1 MDTDKITIH
10 QDNNKKIDL
19 NDFVEED
26 KSSQIQSESVQSAE
40 STQQTVNNTQ
50 QQLNQQQQRQQQA
63 SQMSEANMQKIKDLQ
78 KKLHAADAQIN
89 ESLKQFFN
97 DDQIALINKQ
107 LHVLYT
113 VIAHTDGRYQY
124 SKDYRDA
131 IDTIMGLVIGGKMI

>member
-26 KSSQIQSESVQSAE
+26 KQPQIQSQFESTQSAE
-40 STQQTVNNTQ
+40 SAQQTVNNTQ
-50 QQLNQQQQRQQQA
+50 QQQQQQQA

-78 KKLHAADAQIN
+78 RKLHAADAQIN

-131 IDTIMGLVIGGKMI
+131 IDTMMGLVIGGKMI

>member
-19 NDFVEED
+19 NDFAEED
-26 KSSQIQSESVQSAE
+26 KPSQIQSQSESTKSAE
-40 STQQTVNNTQ
+40 SVQQTVNNTQ
-50 QQLNQQQQRQQQA
+50 QQLNQQQQQQA

-131 IDTIMGLVIGGKMI
+131 LDTIMGLVIGGKMI